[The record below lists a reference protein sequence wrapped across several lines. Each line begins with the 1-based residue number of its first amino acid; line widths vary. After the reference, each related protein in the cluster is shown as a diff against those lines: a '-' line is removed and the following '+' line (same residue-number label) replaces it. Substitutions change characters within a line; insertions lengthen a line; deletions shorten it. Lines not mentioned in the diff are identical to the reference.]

1 MKIADLNHLETVEAN
16 VTGGITNK
24 YAKTVLSFKEYVDI
38 DKYFTATANVKGNL
52 AFAEADAAAF
62 GNDSASNALTE
73 TYTDEY
79 TSISTATSASATGKS
94 YGYWY

>member
-24 YAKTVLSFKEYVDI
+24 YAKTVLKFDEYVNI
-38 DKYFTATANVKGNL
+38 DKYFTAKADVKGKV

-62 GNDSASNALTE
+62 GKNAGSNALSE

-79 TSISTATSASATGKS
+79 ASISSATSSSATDD
-94 YGYWY
+94 GYYYYY